1 MRLAS
6 LPALSMLWRQLA
18 DRQAPQW
25 LRASSTTARSSVGE
39 LRRSRVRRL
48 VRDVSGDLEQRRRLQ
63 TDLAAPEDLVSVAL
77 QRLSSL
83 RTSRMRQLLLQT
95 ENAVVNGESE
105 ASPASLQLA
114 VGASPSAPVDL
125 EELAYQTVLRYCRD
139 SLADELRLRSRLAS
153 AADMSAPASWF
164 PLARARRRR
173 VIFHAGKTN
182 SGKTY
187 QALQRLMA
195 AESGVYCGPLRLL
208 AWEVYD
214 RLNRGGVPC
223 ALLTGQERELPPRS
237 SEEHRSSSSSSQ
249 LDREEEDE
257 DDDDGD
263 DDAHPPD
270 TATGQRSAYLDLP
283 GDVRFVSCTVEMA
296 DVHRPVQVGVVDEVQ
311 MIASRDRGGAWT
323 RAILGLP
330 VEELHLCGCPSAV
343 PIVRQLVEGD
353 CGDSLELRGAARPAR
368 RLHRVV
374 FQARRVSHQVAAG
387 TTTTGQVALRGDLRL
402 AAAGDTPA
410 AGDAVQRAGFALG
423 AGGHRRRG
431 HGPQLERAA
440 GDLCRPGKVRWRV
453 PTAIVGGGGFA
464 DRRACRAL
472 RLRAPRRRWRYRNR
486 VSSGGCAAAAVD
498 YLWCRIRG
506 QRLAET
512 RVPGAGA
519 ARRPGAHAGNDGDV
533 CSIQRQDE
541 ADAGAPSPGLS
552 MPPLS
557 TLYERF
563 EQVAQLDESGKY
575 FVCDLSNAKTISR
588 LLERARVAHTVPF
601 SVRYTASMAPLK
613 VEDSSACEALVRF
626 VELLGLRGTV
636 RLDASGCSWG
646 RYLRRL
652 GRVGASACGA
662 RTVAELSDL
671 ESLYHVLDLYLWLAN
686 RYPEAFVDCERAAQ
700 LRAVC
705 ADAIEHSLRSSL
717 RLPSRTVAPEPR
729 RMHRKPRKRRG
740 RQHDDD
746 DDDIAEQWLQE
757 AERLGGSV
765 VGERAQRR
773 SVAECVAVGT
783 GHERRASRA
792 AAPGVSLGAVG
803 ERAADRFGAS
813 ATAVLRGDRAHHP
826 RRRQQASRA
835 HLRHRQP
842 EYQRG
847 VYRRRAAPA
856 GGAGYAGA
864 GVRRV
869 GPPDRRRTGDIAG
882 AVSGYQRLADQS
894 AAAHVSR
901 GDVPD
906 GHIHHRRHDEHR
918 SRPEDPHLHLQRP
931 AQRRRRR
938 ADLSAGVSGARRRE
952 APAAA
957 AAAAATTRS
966 QRCDGTLLP
975 QGFRGERLAGAHGAL
990 LEHEQRPDHR
1000 AHHHAAPGAD
1010 HRRVPGVRLRA
1021 ARVGD
1026 SDGHGLVL
1034 RRVAGGECGARGGAR
1049 AARLPVV
1056 HVLGSELAVRACGAH
1071 RGAHRLHHPNSGG
1084 HHAQR
1089 RHHPSD
1095 SGPDRI
1101 HHRGADLPGCGAAQS
1116 GGLPAG
1122 QPVAVAVA

>member
-63 TDLAAPEDLVSVAL
+63 TDLAAPDDLVSVAL

-353 CGDSLELRGAARPAR
+353 CGDSLELRRYERLAPLHAADEAFGEDPA
-368 RLHRVV
+368 
-374 FQARRVSHQVAAG
+374 QWARRVQP
-387 TTTTGQVALRGDLRL
+387 GDCIVSFSKHDVFRIKS
-402 AAAGDTPA
+402 
-410 AGDAVQRAGFALG
+410 
-423 AGGHRRRG
+423 
-431 HGPQLERAA
+431 QLERRRRDKLRCAVIYGSLPPETRRQQATLFNEQGSHSVLVATDAVGMGLNLSVRRVIFADLEKYDGVCRRRLSVAEVLQIA
-440 GDLCRPGKVRWRV
+440 GRAGRYGCEHHGDGGGIVTAFRQEDVQRLQSIIYGAGFGANGWPKHVSPERVRRAGLV
-453 PTAIVGGGGFA
+453 PTREMMETFA
-464 DRRACRAL
+464 
-472 RLRAPRRRWRYRNR
+472 
-486 VSSGGCAAAAVD
+486 
-498 YLWCRIRG
+498 
-506 QRLAET
+506 
-512 RVPGAGA
+512 
-519 ARRPGAHAGNDGDV
+519 
-533 CSIQRQDE
+533 SIQRQDE

-757 AERLGGSV
+757 AERLGG
-765 VGERAQRR
+765 
-773 SVAECVAVGT
+773 
-783 GHERRASRA
+783 
-792 AAPGVSLGAVG
+792 
-803 ERAADRFGAS
+803 
-813 ATAVLRGDRAHHP
+813 
-826 RRRQQASRA
+826 
-835 HLRHRQP
+835 
-842 EYQRG
+842 
-847 VYRRRAAPA
+847 
-856 GGAGYAGA
+856 
-864 GVRRV
+864 
-869 GPPDRRRTGDIAG
+869 
-882 AVSGYQRLADQS
+882 
-894 AAAHVSR
+894 
-901 GDVPD
+901 
-906 GHIHHRRHDEHR
+906 
-918 SRPEDPHLHLQRP
+918 
-931 AQRRRRR
+931 
-938 ADLSAGVSGARRRE
+938 
-952 APAAA
+952 
-957 AAAAATTRS
+957 
-966 QRCDGTLLP
+966 LP
-975 QGFRGERLAGAHGAL
+975 
-990 LEHEQRPDHR
+990 
-1000 AHHHAAPGAD
+1000 
-1010 HRRVPGVRLRA
+1010 
-1021 ARVGD
+1021 
-1026 SDGHGLVL
+1026 S
-1034 RRVAGGECGARGGAR
+1034 
-1049 AARLPVV
+1049 LPV
-1056 HVLGSELAVRACGAH
+1056 A
-1071 RGAHRLHHPNSGG
+1071 
-1084 HHAQR
+1084 
-1089 RHHPSD
+1089 
-1095 SGPDRI
+1095 
-1101 HHRGADLPGCGAAQS
+1101 
-1116 GGLPAG
+1116 
-1122 QPVAVAVA
+1122 